1 VGWLLIFTEEKVLCI
16 QEAGGGE
23 EAKVLASP

>member
-1 VGWLLIFTEEKVLCI
+1 MGWLLIFTEEKVLCI

-23 EAKVLASP
+23 AKVPASP